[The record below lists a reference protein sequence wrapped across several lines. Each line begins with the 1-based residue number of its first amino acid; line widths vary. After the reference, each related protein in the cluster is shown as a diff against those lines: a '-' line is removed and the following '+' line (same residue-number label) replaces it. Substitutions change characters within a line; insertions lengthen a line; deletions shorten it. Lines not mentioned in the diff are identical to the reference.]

1 MGERPHLHR
10 VEKAKIEG
18 MAPASQ
24 GHGPIF
30 SGTSTA
36 VRGLVGDAR
45 SAGELMSDDLAST
58 AAGDVGVR
66 RTTPRCGGGR
76 RGAVG
81 GVATAARRAAVW
93 RQALQLR
100 RGAPPCGGR
109 RCNCGEARR
118 SAVRGAAGRPRVAA
132 GEPDASAMLR
142 VTPSFFVPTLRGH
155 TFVLCPDP

>member
-81 GVATAARRAAVW
+81 GVATAASRAAVW

-100 RGAPPCGGR
+100 RVAPPCGG
-109 RCNCGEARR
+109 
-118 SAVRGAAGRPRVAA
+118 
-132 GEPDASAMLR
+132 
-142 VTPSFFVPTLRGH
+142 
-155 TFVLCPDP
+155 

>member
-58 AAGDVGVR
+58 AAR
-66 RTTPRCGGGR
+66 RD
-76 RGAVG
+76 
-81 GVATAARRAAVW
+81 AVW
-93 RQALQLR
+93 RETLQLR

-132 GEPDASAMLR
+132 GAPDASAMLS
-142 VTPSFFVPTLRGH
+142 VTPSFFLPTLRGH